1 MIKAWT
7 AALIAALMS
16 GSGVAASRPAHA
28 GELDMA
34 IGLDAADSDWD
45 EDHLSYGTFKL
56 GYRFWQP
63 WFQLT
68 YVGKLGYASVDE
80 RLLTYLSF
88 GPEIRPQFFERV
100 RPYARGTVV
109 HQHEENVDAA
119 QNQPYQALVGVG
131 DGIRHRAGVAG
142 ALGLE
147 IPFHQHRKGDWYA
160 SIDLAA
166 TYFPDDRG
174 PNRYLTAG
182 ASVGFKW
189 DFDRAAAPAQPTE
202 VADARR

>member
-1 MIKAWT
+1 MKT
-7 AALIAALMS
+7 ATASIAAL
-16 GSGVAASRPAHA
+16 VAALVAGGSQLARA
-28 GELDMA
+28 GELDVA
-34 IGLDAADSDWD
+34 LGLDAADSEWH

-68 YVGKLGYASVDE
+68 YIGKLGYASVDE
-80 RLLTYLSF
+80 RLLTYLSL
-88 GPEIRPQFFERV
+88 GPEIRPRLFDGV
-100 RPYARGTVV
+100 RPYARGLIV

-119 QNQPYQALVGVG
+119 QNQPYQSLVGVG
-131 DGIRHRAGVAG
+131 DGIRHRGGLAAG
-142 ALGLE
+142 LGLE
-147 IPFHQHRKGDWYA
+147 IPIVEHLKGDVYA

-174 PNRYLTAG
+174 PHRYLTAG
-182 ASVGFKW
+182 ASLGVNW
-189 DFDRAAAPAQPTE
+189 DFDRVASPAQPTE

>member
-1 MIKAWT
+1 MRT
-7 AALIAALMS
+7 ARIAAL
-16 GSGVAASRPAHA
+16 VAALCAGAARLAQA

-34 IGLDAADSDWD
+34 LGLDAADSEWQ

-63 WFQLT
+63 WFEVV
-68 YVGKLGYASVDE
+68 YIGKLGYASVDE

-88 GPEIRPQFFERV
+88 GPEVRPRVFDRV
-100 RPYARGTVV
+100 RPYARALVV

-119 QNQPYQALVGVG
+119 QDQPYQSLVGVG
-131 DGIRHRAGVAG
+131 DGIRHRGGLAAG
-142 ALGLE
+142 LGLE
-147 IPFHQHRKGDWYA
+147 IPFHEFRKGDWFA

-174 PNRYLTAG
+174 PHRYLTAG
-182 ASVGFKW
+182 ASIGFKW
-189 DFDRAAAPAQPTE
+189 DFDRAAPARPAE

>member
-1 MIKAWT
+1 MRTARIAALV
-7 AALIAALMS
+7 AALIGG
-16 GSGVAASRPAHA
+16 GSRLARA
-28 GELDMA
+28 GELDLA
-34 IGLDAADSDWD
+34 LGLDAADSEWD

-68 YVGKLGYASVDE
+68 YIGKLGYGSVDE
-80 RLLTYLSF
+80 RILTYLSF
-88 GPEIRPQFFERV
+88 GPEVRPQLFERL
-100 RPYARGTVV
+100 RPYARATLV

-119 QNQPYQALVGVG
+119 QNQPFQSAIGVG
-131 DGIRHRAGVAG
+131 DGLRHRGGFAG

-147 IPFHQHRKGDWYA
+147 IPFYELPRGDWYL
-160 SIDLAA
+160 SFDLAA

-174 PNRYLTAG
+174 PHRYLTAG
-182 ASVGFKW
+182 ASLGIKW
-189 DFDRAAAPAQPTE
+189 DFDRVVPAQPPV

>member
-1 MIKAWT
+1 MRTARIAALL
-7 AALIAALMS
+7 AALIGA
-16 GSGVAASRPAHA
+16 GSRLAHA

-34 IGLDAADSDWD
+34 LGLDAADSDWE
-45 EDHLSYGTFKL
+45 EDRLSYGTFKL

-63 WFQLT
+63 WFQIS

-80 RLLTYLSF
+80 RMLTYLSF
-88 GPEIRPQFFERV
+88 GPEVRPQLFDRV
-100 RPYARGTVV
+100 RPYARATVV

-119 QNQPYQALVGVG
+119 QNQPFQALAGVG
-131 DGIRHRAGVAG
+131 DGIRHRAGFAG

-147 IPFHQHRKGDWYA
+147 IPFTEHRKGDWYA
-160 SIDLAA
+160 SIDLAG

-174 PNRYLTAG
+174 PHRYLTAG
-182 ASVGFKW
+182 ASIGFKW
-189 DFDRAAAPAQPTE
+189 DFDRVTPSKPAE

>member
-1 MIKAWT
+1 MRTARL
-7 AALIAALMS
+7 AAL
-16 GSGVAASRPAHA
+16 VAVLCGTGARFAHA

-34 IGLDAADSDWD
+34 LGLDAADSDWD
-45 EDHLSYGTFKL
+45 DDHLSYGSFKA
-56 GYRFWQP
+56 GYRFAGLP

-68 YVGKLGYASVDE
+68 YIGKLGYASVDE
-80 RLLTYLSF
+80 RMLTYLSL
-88 GPEIRPQFFERV
+88 GPEVRPQLFERV

-119 QNQPYQALVGVG
+119 QDQPYQALVGVG

-142 ALGLE
+142 ALGVE
-147 IPFHQHRKGDWYA
+147 FPFAQHLVGDFYA
-160 SIDLAA
+160 SIDLSA

-174 PNRYLTAG
+174 PHRYLTAG
-182 ASVGFKW
+182 ASIGFKW
-189 DFDRAAAPAQPTE
+189 DFDRPSTSQPPQ

>member
-1 MIKAWT
+1 MRIAS
-7 AALIAALMS
+7 IAAL
-16 GSGVAASRPAHA
+16 AAALWAGGTRLARA
-28 GELDMA
+28 GELDTA
-34 IGLDAADSDWD
+34 LGLDAADSEWQ

-56 GYRFWQP
+56 GYRFGLP

-68 YVGKLGYASVDE
+68 YIGKLGYASVDE
-80 RLLTYLSF
+80 RLLTYLSL
-88 GPEIRPQFFERV
+88 GPEIRPHLFERV
-100 RPYARGTVV
+100 RPYARGLVV

-131 DGIRHRAGVAG
+131 DGIRHRAGVAAG
-142 ALGLE
+142 LGLE
-147 IPFHQHRKGDWYA
+147 IPFAEHLQGDFYA

-174 PNRYLTAG
+174 PHRYLTAG
-182 ASVGFKW
+182 ASIGLKW
-189 DFDRAAAPAQPTE
+189 DFDRVAAPAQPTE